1 VRSFVSASKR
11 GLAEEHVNRAIWER
25 ATCGARR
32 ISRGGPGVPK
42 VRSTR
47 VVVAKLSM
55 AWPAGRGHML
65 GGPEALGVAM
75 GELLQP
81 MAWRVY
87 SVVILV
93 LLLGVGL
100 ARADAEAHAYGLVIG
115 ASRGG
120 QGQSPL
126 RYATADAV
134 HVADVLTQ
142 LGRTP
147 REHVTQLI
155 DPSPAA
161 VLAALT
167 RLSTQLTE
175 HARAGQSSQL
185 FFYYSGHARANAL
198 SLGAAELSLDTLRK
212 ALLALPSTLTV
223 VVLDACQ
230 SGAFSGVK
238 GAVPAADFSSSSYAQ
253 LSQAGVAVMASS
265 TAEELSQESEDIGG
279 SYFTHHLLTGLRGA
293 ADRDVDGS
301 VSLDEAYAYAY
312 QHTLSDTLRTRFGSQ
327 HATLET
333 TLKGHGKVPLTYI
346 RDVDAKLRLSA
357 ELTGRVV
364 VQHQGRGAIVAE
376 LNKAEGSVLVLALPH
391 GPYEV
396 LLRPFPTLS
405 PRVCAVS
412 LEQATV
418 QDIDPRACPVVL
430 SSEALAAKGFGEVH
444 EGWFFELE
452 AQRRFV
458 FADAYTRTLSEFRFV
473 DHGEFTS
480 AGDRGNFSPAI
491 SVGRGLSP
499 HISVLARLQRVARRR
514 FERHVAEDQDHD
526 DLTVFSWDS
535 WGVMA
540 GVRAGY
546 PQWQGRFV
554 PFVEIG
560 AGLGVASSKYRA
572 GNDVDTSEA
581 YAGFM
586 ARAAVGATLD
596 VAWGIGLQINAGYDY
611 AAPLRNEVGERRNDG
626 GPNVG
631 LALRYRLLKGQF

>member
-1 VRSFVSASKR
+1 M
-11 GLAEEHVNRAIWER
+11 W
-25 ATCGARR
+25 
-32 ISRGGPGVPK
+32 
-42 VRSTR
+42 
-47 VVVAKLSM
+47 
-55 AWPAGRGHML
+55 
-65 GGPEALGVAM
+65 
-75 GELLQP
+75 
-81 MAWRVY
+81 
-87 SVVILV
+87 
-93 LLLGVGL
+93 LLLLFIPGKTW
-100 ARADAEAHAYGLVIG
+100 ADVEAHAHAYGLVIG

-120 QGQSPL
+120 EGQALL
-126 RYATADAV
+126 RYAAADAA
-134 HVADVLTQ
+134 HVAEVLTQ

-147 REHVTQLI
+147 REHVTQLV

-161 VLAALT
+161 VLSALS
-167 RLSTQLTE
+167 RISAQLAG
-175 HARAGQSSQL
+175 HARAGQTSQL

-198 SLGAAELSLDTLRK
+198 SLGGAELSLEALRN

-238 GAVPAADFSSSSYAQ
+238 GASPAADFSSSSFAQ
-253 LSQAGVAVMASS
+253 LSQAGLAVMASS
-265 TAEELSQESEDIGG
+265 TAEELSQESQDIGG

-293 ADRDVDGS
+293 ADRDADGS

-312 QHTLSDTLRTRFGSQ
+312 EHTLSDTLRTRLGSQ

-333 TLKGHGKVPLTYI
+333 TLKGHGKVPLTFI
-346 RDVDAKLRLSA
+346 RDVDAKLRLSSN
-357 ELTGRVV
+357 LVGRVV
-364 VQHQGRGAIVAE
+364 VQRQGRGAVVAE

-412 LEQATV
+412 LEQASV
-418 QDIDPRACPVVL
+418 QDIDPRVCPIVL

-458 FADAYTRTLSEFRFV
+458 SADAYTRTLSEFRFV
-473 DHGEFTS
+473 DRGEFTL

-491 SVGRGLSP
+491 SVGKGLSP
-499 HISVLARLQRVARRR
+499 YIGLLVRLQRVAHRE
-514 FERHVAEDQDHD
+514 FERRVAQAQDQDE
-526 DLTVFSWDS
+526 LTVFSWNS

-554 PFVEIG
+554 PFAEVD
-560 AGLGVASSKYRA
+560 AGLGVAWSNYRT
-572 GNDVDTSEA
+572 GIDVETSESHR
-581 YAGFM
+581 GLM
-586 ARAAVGATLD
+586 ARAALGANLD
-596 VAWGIGLQINAGYDY
+596 VAWGIGVQLNVGYDY
-611 AAPLRNEVGERRNDG
+611 AAPLQNEVGERRNDG
-626 GPNVG
+626 GPSVG
-631 LALRYRLLKGQF
+631 MALRYRLLKGQR